1 MVPAENLK
9 GVKRGA
15 WECFTTAAAL
25 ATATERV
32 EIGTL
37 VANTGYRNPALLAR
51 MADTIDELS
60 DGRLILGLGA
70 GDMASEHRAHGYPYE
85 RRVSRF
91 EEALQIVRPMLR
103 GESVSFE
110 GEFYQTE
117 SAELLPKG
125 VRAEGPPLLIGV
137 LSGGPR
143 MRRLVSQYADH
154 WNAWMAYTDSRPE
167 AYVEPADI
175 MAAACEK
182 HGRDP
187 QTLEVSYPQIRPVA
201 PRAVG
206 KRYIGP
212 QARVQER
219 NITVSV
225 AMPGESFP
233 MPDAVP
239 LTGTPDEIGE
249 NLGRFAEL
257 GVKHISLLPFPNTI
271 RTLEALAPVLEQVNA

>member
-70 GDMASEHRAHGYPYE
+70 GDMASEHRAYGYPYE

-187 QTLEVSYPQIRPVA
+187 QTLE
-201 PRAVG
+201 
-206 KRYIGP
+206 
-212 QARVQER
+212 R